1 MPRPAHVPTDR
12 TRAQVEVL
20 AAVGTPQEVICEQLG
35 ICVETLVKHYDPE
48 LKHGLAKAN
57 AKVAANLF
65 RMATGQG
72 REALGAA
79 CFWMKT
85 RAGWR
90 ETNVVA
96 VQGGEPGTPPVRV
109 ENVQAIVSGMNDGEL
124 HALEKVAKA
133 LLSNAGEREGRSG
146 VARSA

>member
-1 MPRPAHVPTDR
+1 MPRPPHVPTDR
-12 TRAQVEVL
+12 IRAQVEVL
-20 AAVGTPQEVICEQLG
+20 AAVGTPQEVMAETLG
-35 ICVETLVKHYDPE
+35 ISVDTLVKYYEPE
-48 LKHGLAKAN
+48 LKNGLAKAN

-96 VQGGEPGTPPVRV
+96 LQGGGPDTPPVRV
-109 ENVQAIVSGMNDGEL
+109 ESVQAIVSGMNDGEL

-133 LLSNAGEREGRSG
+133 LIANTGERDGRSG